1 VKARALAFLAGSA
14 FGVVLFLL
22 LLALLLL
29 AGDLSSSKF
38 IYVDF

>member
-1 VKARALAFLAGSA
+1 MTDRVRRLRSGALV
-14 FGVVLFLL
+14 GVLLFAA
-22 LLALLLL
+22 LLAVLLL

>member
-1 VKARALAFLAGSA
+1 LKRFTGFLAGSSVG
-14 FGVVLFLL
+14 FLLFLA
-22 LLALLLL
+22 LLAILLL